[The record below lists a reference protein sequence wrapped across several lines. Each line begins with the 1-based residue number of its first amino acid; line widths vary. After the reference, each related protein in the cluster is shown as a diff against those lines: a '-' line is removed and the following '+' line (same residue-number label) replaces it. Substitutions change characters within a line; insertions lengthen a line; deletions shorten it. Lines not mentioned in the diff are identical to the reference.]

1 MHKKGLKKYITYIT
15 LSAPILCFCICVAV
29 SPGPL
34 FCISHAPLHFYRGF
48 HHYFS
53 DFYLQLS
60 LLFDFHW
67 ISLLFGL
74 PSGFPSVSSNSL
86 WISVCLSAAHQLS
99 LLFDFHS
106 GFKQFTV
113 DIDFHT
119 RHRLP
124 QRSAQNT
131 THPQNQNQPSQPL
144 VPKVNR
150 CFFTEKAGLGSSAD
164 DYISELVV
172 GCINAADCNYL

>member
-15 LSAPILCFCICVAV
+15 LSAPFLCFCICVAV

-53 DFYLQLS
+53 DFYL
-60 LLFDFHW
+60 
-67 ISLLFGL
+67 
-74 PSGFPSVSSNSL
+74 
-86 WISVCLSAAHQLS
+86 QLS